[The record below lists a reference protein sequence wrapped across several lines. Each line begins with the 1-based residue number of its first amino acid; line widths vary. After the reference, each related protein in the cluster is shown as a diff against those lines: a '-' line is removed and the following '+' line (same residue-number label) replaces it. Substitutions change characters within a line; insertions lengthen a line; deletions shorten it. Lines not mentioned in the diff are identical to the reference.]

1 MLDSR
6 RLMGYSGI
14 MIKKLKVWFEGRD
27 EEFTVAQIK
36 KKLLDR
42 DNFWA
47 TKDFIESNEGL
58 TVPLWTWLEQLAE
71 EQEGFYYAN
80 KQANHDY
87 WAQEARISDDP
98 EIR

>member
-1 MLDSR
+1 MKNKQ
-6 RLMGYSGI
+6 I
-14 MIKKLKVWFEGRD
+14 KVWFEGRD
-27 EEFTVAQIK
+27 EEFTISQIK

-47 TKDFIESNEGL
+47 TKDFIDSNDGL
-58 TVPLWTWLEQLAE
+58 PVPLWTWLEQLAE
-71 EQEGFYYAN
+71 EQEGYYYAN

-87 WAQEARISDDP
+87 WLQEDRISDDP

>member
-1 MLDSR
+1 MKNKQ
-6 RLMGYSGI
+6 I
-14 MIKKLKVWFEGRD
+14 KVWFEGRD
-27 EEFTVAQIK
+27 GEFTISQIK

-47 TKDFIESNEGL
+47 TKDFIDSNDGL
-58 TVPLWTWLEQLAE
+58 PVSLWTWLEQLAE
-71 EQEGFYYAN
+71 EQEGYYYAN

-87 WAQEARISDDP
+87 WLQEDRISDDP